1 MPIQS
6 TPQVQFP
13 EGSSRLAL
21 SPGYE
26 LIICQKQIYGI
37 YVYKE
42 TRIISKNSN
51 EFSDMFKEYMPFW
64 AAYFSENFKEFIV
77 KAEPIDFKLDNIA
90 VTGLH
95 YILEAEQRFE
105 IPSIGYDIRSWIYE
119 KLDNI

>member
-42 TRIISKNSN
+42 ARIISKNSN
-51 EFSDMFKEYMPFW
+51 EFSNMFKEYMPFW
-64 AAYFSENFKEFIV
+64 AAYFGENFKEFIV